1 MNIAIIGL
9 GYVGCVSAACLASA
23 GHRVVG
29 VDISQAKVDLIN
41 DGKSP
46 IIEKDIDE
54 LVSASVRAGRLSAT
68 TSVAA
73 AISSSEIS
81 LVCVGTPSLANG
93 SLDLTYIRNSIS
105 DLAMTLRDH
114 DKYHVIAIR
123 STMLPGTLEN
133 VVLPLLEELSGKRV
147 GSEIGLCTNPEFLRE
162 GTAIHDYRNPPFTL
176 VGASDERSAAAL
188 QKLYSDLVQ
197 PFLQVDIRVAEM
209 VKYSCN
215 IFHALK
221 VSFANE
227 IGVICKELKIDS
239 HKVMDIFKQDKE
251 LNISKAYLTPGFAFG
266 GSCLPK
272 DLRALTHKAKEL
284 DVSVPVLE
292 SILPSNELHIER
304 AFRLIQQTGLRRIG
318 ILGLSFKA
326 GTDDLRE
333 SPIVQLAE
341 RLLGKGYEI
350 SIYDENVTMANLLGA
365 NKLFIEH
372 TIPHLTRMLNPSLD
386 SVLENSDVLLVSQ
399 RSEEFA
405 NLQSTVTK
413 THHVVD
419 LVRALERGSETDR
432 QYHGICW

>member
-23 GHRVVG
+23 GHNVVG
-29 VDISQAKVDLIN
+29 VDISPEKVDLIN

-54 LVSASVRAGRLSAT
+54 LISASVDDGRLSAT
-68 TSVAA
+68 TCIAD
-73 AISSSEIS
+73 AILNSELS
-81 LVCVGTPSLANG
+81 LVCVGTPSRANG
-93 SLDLTYIRNSIS
+93 SLDLTYIQNSVS
-105 DLAMTLRDH
+105 DVARTLKNH
-114 DKYHVIAIR
+114 DKYHVVAVR

-133 VVLPLLEELSGKRV
+133 IVLPLLEELSGKKV

-176 VGASDERSAAAL
+176 VGALDERSAASL
-188 QKLYSDLVQ
+188 KRLYSDLDQ

-221 VSFANE
+221 ISFANE
-227 IGVICKELKIDS
+227 IGVICKELQIDS
-239 HKVMDIFKQDKE
+239 HKVMDIFKQDEE
-251 LNISKAYLTPGFAFG
+251 LNISTAYLNPGFAFG

-284 DVSVPVLE
+284 DVSIPMLG
-292 SILPSNELHIER
+292 SILPSNQVHIER
-304 AFRLIQQTGLRRIG
+304 AFKLVQQTGLKKIG

-341 RLLGKGYEI
+341 WLLGKGYEI
-350 SIYDENVTMANLLGA
+350 SIYDQNVILANLLGA
-365 NKLFIEH
+365 NKLFIEQV
-372 TIPHLTRMLNPSLD
+372 IPHLAKMLNPSLE
-386 SVLENSDVLLVSQ
+386 SVLESSEVIIVSQ
-399 RSEEFA
+399 RSDEFA
-405 NLQSTVTK
+405 DLQDKVRGE
-413 THHVVD
+413 HHVID
-419 LVRALERGSETDR
+419 LARALEGKSDS
-432 QYHGICW
+432 QYQGICW